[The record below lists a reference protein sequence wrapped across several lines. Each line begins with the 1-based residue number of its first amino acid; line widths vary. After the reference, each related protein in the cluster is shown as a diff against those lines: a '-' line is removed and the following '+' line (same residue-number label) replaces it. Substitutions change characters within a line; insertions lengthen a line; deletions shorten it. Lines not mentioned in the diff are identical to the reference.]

1 MNETRAATETEL
13 VEQARGSVAGAIA
26 RGASA
31 RWFGRDTRSDNPY
44 PDMPGCFVMRR
55 AWDYGFMHAEEVIA
69 AEDQPDVPPEERMPV
84 QLPEL
89 PKRAQW
95 PVR

>member
-1 MNETRAATETEL
+1 MNETKAATETEL

-31 RWFGRDTRSDNPY
+31 RWFGRDTRSDNPIRHAR
-44 PDMPGCFVMRR
+44 MFVMRR